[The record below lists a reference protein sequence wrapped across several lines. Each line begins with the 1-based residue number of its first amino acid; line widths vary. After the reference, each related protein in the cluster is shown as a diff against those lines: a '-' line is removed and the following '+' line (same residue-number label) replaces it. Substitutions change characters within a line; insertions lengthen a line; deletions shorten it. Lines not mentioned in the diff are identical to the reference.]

1 MYVEPLAGV
10 ALNVSV
16 ILPVVALFSPVTLET
31 APVPPTI
38 LQTKMGVSGHVFV
51 KLIAIVGF
59 AAAVPLAVTVAVKRW
74 LVPLA
79 ATVAELPQPLDSVM
93 FDPLIEL
100 PRFATRKVPCTVPA
114 KEIAA
119 LIVAEDPG
127 AITFSAFP
135 LVVPEAGAIAS
146 PSLAL
151 DIETVAA
158 PKALTAFRSFRA
170 RKLPELS
177 KNETG
182 AVDPLG
188 SRSNMCPVCP
198 VLNCAIRLGAV
209 PLAAPRNWPPA
220 LLEFWLVPFTVPC
233 TLRFEYTVS
242 APPLPLS
249 ASGANRG
256 SEGMGPLA
264 RNASSK

>member
-1 MYVEPLAGV
+1 M
-10 ALNVSV
+10 ALKVKV
-16 ILPVVALFSPVTLET
+16 MLPVEAVFSPVTLAT
-31 APVPPTI
+31 APVPPAI
-38 LQTKMGVSGHVFV
+38 LQTKIGVSGHVFV
-51 KLIAIVGF
+51 KFTAIVGF
-59 AAAVPLAVTVAVKRW
+59 AAAVPLAVTVAVNRW

-79 ATVAELPQPLDSVM
+79 VTVAALPHPLESVI

-119 LIVAEDPG
+119 LIVADDPG

-146 PSLAL
+146 PSLAF

-158 PKALTAFRSFRA
+158 PNAFSAFRSLRA
-170 RKLPELS
+170 RKFPELS

-182 AVDPLG
+182 VVELLG
-188 SRSNMCPVCP
+188 SRSNMCPVWP
-198 VLNCAIRLGAV
+198 VLNCAIRLGEV
-209 PLAAPRNWPPA
+209 PLAAPRNCPPA
-220 LLEFWLVPFTVPC
+220 LVAFWLVPFTVPC
-233 TLRFEYTVS
+233 TLRLEYTVS
-242 APPLPLS
+242 LPPLPLS

-256 SEGMGPLA
+256 SADIGPLA